1 MHPSKLI
8 VLLAAPALVS
18 TLGAQTLKHE
28 DAVAFLKEA
37 VTYYQTHGRAAALR
51 EFTLPSGKFRRAGG
65 ELYITVYDQN
75 GKCLAHG
82 QEPGKVGVDALNS
95 KDPDGK
101 PFIRERIETAKA
113 KGKGWQDIQYKD
125 PKTGRPA
132 PKAMYFELH
141 DGLVFGTGIYK
152 KG

>member
-1 MHPSKLI
+1 MHRRHLAL
-8 VLLAAPALVS
+8 LLAAPALVS
-18 TLGAQTLKHE
+18 TLAAQVPKE
-28 DAVAFLKEA
+28 EAVTFLKEA
-37 VTYYQTHGRAAALR
+37 IAYYKAHGRAEALR
-51 EFTLPSGKFRRAGG
+51 EFTLPSGKFRRFGG
-65 ELYITVYDQN
+65 ELYITVYDLN

-82 QEPGKVGVDALNS
+82 QEPAKVGVEALNS

-101 PFIRERIETAKA
+101 PFIRERMETAKA
-113 KGKGWQDIQYKD
+113 KGKGWQDIKYKD

-152 KG
+152 

>member
-1 MHPSKLI
+1 MKHRLPLT
-8 VLLAAPALVS
+8 LLAVPALV
-18 TLGAQTLKHE
+18 TMLGAQPPKSE
-28 DAVAFLKEA
+28 DAVVFLKEA
-37 VTYYQTHGRAAALR
+37 VTYYQVHGRAAALR
-51 EFTLPSGKFRRAGG
+51 EFTIPNGKFRRFDD
-65 ELYITVYDQN
+65 ELYVTVYDLN

-82 QEPGKVGVDALNS
+82 QEPAKVGVDALNS

-101 PFIRERIETAKA
+101 PFIRERIEIAKA

-125 PKTGRPA
+125 PKTGHPA

-141 DGLVFGTGIYK
+141 DGLVFAAGVYK